1 LLEWNEVFWYYNKMI
16 VIYEIWNGK
25 KFIITDENAF
35 RVDYNFTSGFLMIKA
50 IERQIYDYLIN
61 ERKIKEENFYLNFR
75 FFGDDSLIDNFTK
88 SFGVIFS
95 FFEKKTKFK
104 EIFEF
109 TIPLKNGEIIKYEKL
124 NVIIFD
130 EKYYNYTNVILG
142 ILGSLSFFNSTRFKM
157 GIK

>member
-1 LLEWNEVFWYYNKMI
+1 MI

-95 FFEKKTKFK
+95 FFEK
-104 EIFEF
+104 
-109 TIPLKNGEIIKYEKL
+109 IIKYEKL

>member
-1 LLEWNEVFWYYNKMI
+1 MI

-75 FFGDDSLIDNFTK
+75 FFGD
-88 SFGVIFS
+88 IFS